1 MDLPK
6 RKQTRLKGYDYSENG
21 AYFVTI
27 CTHNRKCLLSN
38 IIVGEGF
45 YTLPQN
51 TLTQIENEIKNQYNI
66 SMIIILV

>member
-1 MDLPK
+1 MEIIK
-6 RKQTRLKGYDYSENG
+6 RKPTRLKGYDYSTPG

-45 YTLPQN
+45 HTLPQN
-51 TLTQIENEIKNQYNI
+51 TIREGMETLPYKI
-66 SMIIILV
+66 